1 MLKRLERMKKLVE
14 LAQDDLEKAST
25 YLKGIQQQIALHQS
39 QIEAL
44 KSYQSDYI
52 QQLTRRE
59 STTLQQ
65 LNTTQA
71 FLDKL
76 NTAIDQQTEEVA
88 RLNQAADEAEKSW
101 IEFKTREQALVKL
114 YEKIKKIMM
123 LKWIRLNRKFLMTLA
138 GDSFF
143 SEINWMINLVCS
155 IFSEIGLLVALTWIK
170 SPTQLQ
176 RACL

>member
-114 YEKIKKIMM
+114 YEKIKKNHDVKMDKAEQKI
-123 LKWIRLNRKFLMTLA
+123 LDDLSGRQFFLR
-138 GDSFF
+138 
-143 SEINWMINLVCS
+143 N
-155 IFSEIGLLVALTWIK
+155 
-170 SPTQLQ
+170 QLDD
-176 RACL
+176 